1 MTKDENIIASID
13 KAVKVIVGTDNHE
26 RFELLMDYANAV
38 IEWNKVHNI
47 ISRNTENIFENIYD
61 SIFAASLFDVYFS
74 ENSQTKRIVDI
85 GSGNGLPGIPLAIL
99 FPKKDIV
106 LVDSNRKKCSFLRAT
121 KSELKLQNVSI
132 LNKNFDNSFQENF
145 IITKAA
151 FSPTNSGVLISGLKK
166 GGKAILWA
174 TPKIKEELVS
184 EMAKVSAQLIDE
196 KMFIL
201 PTGKER
207 LFLVFEKL

>member
-1 MTKDENIIASID
+1 MSKDENIIASIE
-13 KAVKVIVGTDNHE
+13 KTVKTILGANNHAQ
-26 RFELLMDYANAV
+26 FKLLIDYANAV

-47 ISRNTENIFENIYD
+47 ISRNTENIFENIHD
-61 SIFAASLFDVYFS
+61 SIFVSSLFNDYFS
-74 ENSQTKRIVDI
+74 KQSPIKRIVDV
-85 GSGNGLPGIPLAIL
+85 GSGNGLPGIPLSIL
-99 FPKKDIV
+99 FPEKDIV

-121 KSELKLQNVSI
+121 KSELKLQNLSI
-132 LNKNFDNSFQENF
+132 LNRNFDESFQENF
-145 IITKAA
+145 IVTKAA

-174 TPKIKEELVS
+174 TPKIKEELVL
-184 EMAKVSAQLIDE
+184 EMAKVFAKLIEE
-196 KMFIL
+196 KMFIS